1 MRYDIISDTHGY
13 LSKRLLDQL
22 QGADTIVHA
31 GDICS
36 ASDYR
41 TLSQIA
47 PVQLCLGNNDW
58 SYDFGPEVK
67 RVKIFFSSGLRWEV
81 CHYRER
87 LDLKLCDIAI
97 CGHTHRPFVEK
108 DRATGDESRKPHL
121 PALRRPQHG
130 THHLRGRQGRLGA
143 HYSFGR
149 GRVRRAFRKGRR
161 PWVATAGLLR
171 TWPRWSWVPP
181 SPGHELPARRCK
193 G

>member
-58 SYDFGPEVK
+58 SYDFGPEV
-67 RVKIFFSSGLRWEV
+67 S
-81 CHYRER
+81 
-87 LDLKLCDIAI
+87 
-97 CGHTHRPFVEK
+97 PFVEK
-108 DRATGDESRKPHL
+108 DRATGVLMMNPGSPTYPRSGGPSM
-121 PALRRPQHG
+121 
-130 THHLRGRQGRLGA
+130 GRIICEEGKVV
-143 HYSFGR
+143 S
-149 GRVRRAFRKGRR
+149 
-161 PWVATAGLLR
+161 
-171 TWPRWSWVPP
+171 
-181 SPGHELPARRCK
+181 ARIIPLDV
-193 G
+193 GE